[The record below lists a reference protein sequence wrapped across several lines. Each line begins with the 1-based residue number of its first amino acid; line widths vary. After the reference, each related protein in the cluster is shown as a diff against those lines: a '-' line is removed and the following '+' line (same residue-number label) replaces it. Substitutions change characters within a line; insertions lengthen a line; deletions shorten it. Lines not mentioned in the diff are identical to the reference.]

1 LQEGR
6 KLLTSREC
14 ESKAK
19 KKKKKKKEEGR
30 KWGKNKK
37 KSDSEKIKKAIV
49 AFLFSPNTNVGLWWL
64 QIATFFFFLT

>member
-1 LQEGR
+1 MI
-6 KLLTSREC
+6 SREC

-19 KKKKKKKEEGR
+19 KKKKERKRREKRGEIQEKKGE
-30 KWGKNKK
+30 
-37 KSDSEKIKKAIV
+37 SEKIKKVIG